1 MKNLTRKLLVL
12 GAAALLVT
20 GSQGAL
26 AAEAGP
32 AQPQIAVQLNGED
45 LTFTDAV
52 PQVKDSRTFLPVRA
66 VFEAM
71 GAEVSY
77 EGNVITAARDG
88 RTVTMTIGS
97 ADVTVTEGETAAPFT
112 MDVAPYV
119 DNTTWRTYVPVRFAA
134 EAFGCSV
141 GWDQEAYTAVIVDT
155 DQVADKVLEGKSF
168 TYLEKLAA
176 YSGKYNEG
184 IWNSELSMSGKMT
197 IADEDV
203 TLDIP
208 MAVKAAGIT
217 QDGTALE
224 MDMNMKLDMTGL
236 LALLEEDASQAGVPG
251 DSVTQEETAL
261 IQSLANEGIGLQMR
275 GDLREGSLAMAMTG
289 SAAEAAGIP
298 AGLWLTMDLS
308 EMYEEL
314 GMDFGALMAVSQQ
327 LDYPSLIRESLRAVP
342 VDDAESGY
350 LSVQTAAQ
358 QLADFLAD
366 DSFVKSGNDYISNC
380 SVEEDGLAVTL
391 SLTLT
396 TKNDA
401 VTGYSMHMG
410 ISGGD
415 ETAAICMVMDMGVDA
430 NDKVTGQMTMD
441 IGGVVTAEFD
451 ITGGYTKGAKAPQT
465 LPPEGAV
472 TMSFSELMG

>member
-26 AAEAGP
+26 AAEGEP

-45 LTFTDAV
+45 LVFPDAV

-71 GAEVSY
+71 GAKVSY
-77 EGNVITAARDG
+77 EGNVITAIRDG

-97 ADVTVTEGETAAPFT
+97 PEVTVTEGETVTPVA

-155 DQVADKVLEGKSF
+155 GKVADEVLAGKRY

-184 IWNSELSMSGKMT
+184 IWNSQVAMSGKMT
-197 IADEDV
+197 IADEDY

-208 MAVKAAGIT
+208 MAVKASGIT
-217 QDGTALE
+217 QDGAALE
-224 MDMNMKLDMTGL
+224 MDMNMTLDMTGL
-236 LALLEEDASQAGVPG
+236 LAILEQDAAQAGVPDG
-251 DSVTQEETAL
+251 GASEDEVAL
-261 IQSLANEGIGLQMR
+261 IQSLATEGIGIQMR
-275 GDLREGSLAMAMTG
+275 GDLREGSLAFVMSGPAVE
-289 SAAEAAGIP
+289 SLGIP
-298 AGLWLTMDLS
+298 AGLWFTMDLG
-308 EMYEEL
+308 EMYGQL
-314 GMDFGALMAVSQQ
+314 GMDFDALMAVSRQF
-327 LDYPSLIRESLRAVP
+327 DYPALIRQTLRAMP
-342 VDDAESGY
+342 VDSAGSGY
-350 LSVQTAAQ
+350 QDLLITGQM
-358 QLADFLAD
+358 LASLFAD
-366 DSFVKSGNDYISNC
+366 DSFVKSGNDYISSY
-380 SVEEDGLAVTL
+380 SVEEGGVAAEI

-396 TKNDA
+396 MKSGQ
-401 VTGYSMHMG
+401 VTAYAMHMG
-410 ISGGD
+410 LRSG
-415 ETAAICMVMDMGVDA
+415 EEPSMSMALDMAVDA
-430 NDKVTGQMTMD
+430 KDKVTGGMTMD
-441 IGGVVTAEFD
+441 IGGTITAEFD
-451 ITGGYTKGAKAPQT
+451 ITGGYTKGTKAPQT
-465 LPPEGAV
+465 QPPEGAV
-472 TMSFSELMG
+472 TMSFTELAG